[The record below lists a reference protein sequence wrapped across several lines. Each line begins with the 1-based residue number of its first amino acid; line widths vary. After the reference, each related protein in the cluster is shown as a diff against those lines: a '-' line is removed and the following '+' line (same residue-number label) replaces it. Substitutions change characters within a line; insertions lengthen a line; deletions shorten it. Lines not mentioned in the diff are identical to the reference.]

1 MAHQAEQQTM
11 QLVLIR
17 HGESE
22 WNKLNLFTGW
32 TDAELTDT
40 GRKEAATGGHARQ
53 LPALARH
60 EVRASHAQG
69 NP

>member
-1 MAHQAEQQTM
+1 MADNTM

-32 TDAELTDT
+32 MDVDLTDT
-40 GRKEAATGGHARQ
+40 GRKEAAQGGRALSEAWFRLRYLLHLLPQARN
-53 LPALARH
+53 
-60 EVRASHAQG
+60 SHS
-69 NP
+69 

>member
-1 MAHQAEQQTM
+1 MAHQADQQTM

-32 TDAELTDT
+32 TDVAF
-40 GRKEAATGGHARQ
+40 RKF
-53 LPALARH
+53 LFCSL
-60 EVRASHAQG
+60 
-69 NP
+69 

>member
-1 MAHQAEQQTM
+1 MADNTM

-32 TDAELTDT
+32 MDVDLTDT
-40 GRKEAATGGHARQ
+40 GRKEAAGR
-53 LPALARH
+53 
-60 EVRASHAQG
+60 SCSF
-69 NP
+69 